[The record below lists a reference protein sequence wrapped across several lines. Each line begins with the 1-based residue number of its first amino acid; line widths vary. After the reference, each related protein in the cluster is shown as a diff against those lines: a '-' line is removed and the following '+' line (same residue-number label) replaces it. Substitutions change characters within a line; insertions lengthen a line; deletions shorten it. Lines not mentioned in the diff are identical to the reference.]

1 MADNDNYDNS
11 NLIWKIDGLADD
23 FYRLENRVNS
33 MDIEINKLTNN
44 TSVVNALM
52 LRMESAYKDTTQS
65 LNKSA
70 EAINLIGITLVG
82 IKNTL
87 QVTSELKTEI
97 SGIKKK
103 FEDAEDKNKI
113 DFRLIVKEILTN
125 KIIWIL
131 GAGTVVFEY
140 IRSNWEA
147 ISKSLFK

>member
-70 EAINLIGITLVG
+70 DIRI
-82 IKNTL
+82 
-87 QVTSELKTEI
+87 
-97 SGIKKK
+97 
-103 FEDAEDKNKI
+103 ED
-113 DFRLIVKEILTN
+113 
-125 KIIWIL
+125 
-131 GAGTVVFEY
+131 
-140 IRSNWEA
+140 
-147 ISKSLFK
+147 